1 VTTVREVRF
10 VITHQN
16 RQVVPPPGTGATAGG
31 PIVDVDAL
39 PADQAIAAL
48 SERLLRL
55 RAGDRIELRSRYDLG
70 WIWRRLDRLDPG
82 RFGCRYLSEGPDRWA
97 MQVTRRHRP

>member
-1 VTTVREVRF
+1 MTTVREVRF
-10 VITHQN
+10 VLAHQD
-16 RQVVPPPGTGATAGG
+16 RQVAPPPDPRATAGG

-39 PADQAIAAL
+39 PADQAIGVL
-48 SERLLRL
+48 FERLLRL

-97 MQVTRRHRP
+97 MQVTRRHRS